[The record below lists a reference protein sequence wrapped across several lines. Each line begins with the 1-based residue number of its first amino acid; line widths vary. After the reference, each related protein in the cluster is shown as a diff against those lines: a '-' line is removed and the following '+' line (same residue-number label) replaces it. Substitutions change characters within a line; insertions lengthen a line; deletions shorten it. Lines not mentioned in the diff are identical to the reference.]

1 MRSLIPR
8 LFPRFLLRRLLLR
21 RLLLRRLLL
30 LLGFLLFGLFRSRG
44 GFGDSDG
51 REIVPFFSKDSY
63 NLTHWDFLGTRLDD
77 DLAHHAIF
85 LRFHIDRR
93 LVRLLHLSLA
103 LNKRDKKEMREKRD
117 GLATSKST
125 SPAAKLSPSFFFHD
139 AIPPSVMVGDIAGI
153 AMFVVAYR
161 T

>member
-8 LFPRFLLRRLLLR
+8 LFPRFLLR

-51 REIVPFFSKDSY
+51 REIVPFFSKDGY

-103 LNKRDKKEMREKRD
+103 LNKRDKKERMREMDLQLPKAHHQQQSSR
-117 GLATSKST
+117 LHSSST
-125 SPAAKLSPSFFFHD
+125 TRSRLRSW
-139 AIPPSVMVGDIAGI
+139 
-153 AMFVVAYR
+153 
-161 T
+161 

>member
-8 LFPRFLLRRLLLR
+8 LFPRFLLR

-103 LNKRDKKEMREKRD
+103 LNKRDKKERNERD